1 MDVIN
6 NVATIAHRIVTPPA
20 KEPVTLVVLEH
31 VKEHAKHHQHHQ
43 HAKAIVV
50 KLIVL

>member
-1 MDVIN
+1 MDAIN
-6 NVATIAHRIVTPPA
+6 NVATIVHRIVTPPA

-31 VKEHAKHHQHHQ
+31 VKEHAKHHQH
-43 HAKAIVV
+43 AKAIVA